1 MGPNALPMFD
11 IDMDTQS
18 SHWFIFPR
26 IARLGEIFDKDPIS
40 GETEFNR
47 RSQFHSLTEDF
58 YPLL

>member
-1 MGPNALPMFD
+1 MFD